1 MTRRFQI
8 AEEKKKKSNN
18 CFEFLRE
25 KKREN
30 LNPNCNLTEALVIE
44 SGAPSASTRSPDKTD
59 LIATV
64 LP

>member
-1 MTRRFQI
+1 M
-8 AEEKKKKSNN
+8 SNN
-18 CFEFLRE
+18 CLEFLRGKKRK

-44 SGAPSASTRSPDKTD
+44 SGAPSASARSPDKTD